1 MTWISSMPEATNEL
15 RERAGSR
22 RQLTLSARSKSGA
35 NAHPDVVPVMGLRSG
50 DTAALVRLRLALERQ
65 SAAWLARPRAG
76 QI

>member
-15 RERAGSR
+15 RGHAGSR
-22 RQLTLSARSKSGA
+22 PQLTLSVPTESGA
-35 NAHPDVVPVMGLRSG
+35 NAYPDVVPVMGLRSG

-65 SAAWLARPRAG
+65 SAEWLARPRAG

>member
-15 RERAGSR
+15 PGHAGSR
-22 RQLTLSARSKSGA
+22 RQLTLSVRTESAA
-35 NAHPDVVPVMGLRSG
+35 NAHPDVVPVMGPRSV
-50 DTAALVRLRLALERQ
+50 DAAALVRLRLALERQ